1 MGVCYQFLV
10 ERLQP
15 IDHPIGAALSQLS
28 QPFAAKIVAVVVA
41 FLLITPITKR

>member
-15 IDHPIGAALSQLS
+15 IDHPIGAALSQ
-28 QPFAAKIVAVVVA
+28 PFAAKIVAVVVA